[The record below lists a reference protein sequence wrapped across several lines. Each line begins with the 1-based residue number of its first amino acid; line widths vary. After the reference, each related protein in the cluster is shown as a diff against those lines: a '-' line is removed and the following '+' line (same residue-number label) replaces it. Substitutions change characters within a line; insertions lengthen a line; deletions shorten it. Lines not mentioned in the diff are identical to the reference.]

1 MTNENTALDVQAV
14 ARVTRTHPVTASVAG
29 TAKVIGA
36 PMIGSMYKTLT
47 LAAVGLFVL
56 AGCAGHAGDPVAGV
70 RQSETLDVSDVNP
83 LPSVPRDIWAD
94 APAGCEGQLTADT
107 DFGVATGE
115 PELVVA
121 MDGAFTICIDT
132 YPAVEAE
139 LGVIGEDHGI
149 DRLWL
154 GYLSALQ
161 ELEPFQHMAEDRAP
175 TPAPRAQI
183 IEQDLRVLGDPNP
196 QPNRPGTAAIPEGVD
211 PTPQPN
217 SEDPAGSEASEA
229 P

>member
-1 MTNENTALDVQAV
+1 MKTVTNTPSKTVDSV
-14 ARVTRTHPVTASVAG
+14 AASVAG

-36 PMIGSMYKTLT
+36 PMIGSMNKTLA
-47 LAAVGLFVL
+47 LAASLFL
-56 AGCAGHAGDPVAGV
+56 LGGCAGQADDPVVG
-70 RQSETLDVSDVNP
+70 RSETLDVSEATP
-83 LPSVPRDIWAD
+83 LPSVPQELWAD
-94 APAGCEGQLTADT
+94 APAGCEGRLTADAE
-107 DFGVATGE
+107 FGVADGE

-121 MDGAFTICIDT
+121 MDAYSFTICIDT

-154 GYLSALQ
+154 GYLAALQ

-175 TPAPRAQI
+175 ARAPRAHVV
-183 IEQDLRVLGDPNP
+183 EQDLRVLGDPNP
-196 QPNRPGTAAIPEGVD
+196 QPNRPETAASAIPQGVD